1 MSCRTTPEGSLST
14 TYAQKRYGLLDA
26 QATSLFH
33 QLRRQYS
40 APEEPTELRESYNS
54 FLDTAHLFIEAN
66 RENWTAGFT
75 RKALARLANARNA
88 GFPTEPKNAYAAS
101 MLPQRASELE
111 RKLDEDFAILS
122 ALYGIPQTKIRKE
135 FKRLHRKAIKEEA
148 NQLPNLPSPYSDDWQ
163 TRWALN
169 TLLTGNRCT
178 VCGQFTPSNNTHDCP
193 RRQSTTSVSI
203 VTTALGEENP
213 QETILYPKF
222 SEDMEEFQKLYDNIK
237 ERQEAGLLSPVFP
250 ELDQTPG
257 LITGGLALPNSGTTF
272 GIELEFDFP
281 YDEYPFNARQEFAY
295 LLYQDC
301 IAIDPNPN
309 RWHFVGNV
317 GADRPGGEFA
327 VTPYNWS
334 VERDSSVD
342 GLNGERGVEIKSQIL
357 YDEPETWENIKRI
370 CEVATSL
377 GGKPTSRCGLHVN
390 IGVQGFPPDDT
401 TAHMNL
407 IKLAIAYD
415 DTLVRLSHNPLS
427 SETHRGRRYCLP
439 ISSPVENFQNVDQ
452 VRRYSNHYEM
462 INFHNAPSLS
472 SPLTRSSRI
481 EMRLFDSSLD
491 PGRIQAQVALTLGLA
506 AAARNNVQPGQ
517 GPEYAGS
524 HRETYGTRKL
534 SGARWEE
541 STLSFRRL
549 VDILASQGLNRPEH
563 REMFTWLFAATRWQ
577 RPG

>member
-1 MSCRTTPEGSLST
+1 MSCRTTTEGSLST
-14 TYAQKRYGLLDA
+14 TYVQKRYGLLDA

-33 QLRRQYS
+33 QLRRGHS
-40 APEEPTELRESYNS
+40 TAEDTTELRESYRTL
-54 FLDTAHLFIEAN
+54 LDTVHAYIEAN
-66 RENWTAGFT
+66 RQNWTAGFT
-75 RKALARLANARNA
+75 RKALARLDNARNA
-88 GFPTEPKNAYAAS
+88 GFPIEQRNAYAAA
-101 MLPQRASELE
+101 MLPLKANELE
-111 RKLDEDFAILS
+111 RQLDEDFAVLAAQHGVS
-122 ALYGIPQTKIRKE
+122 QSKIRKE

-148 NQLPNLPSPYSDDWQ
+148 NRLPHLASPYSDDWQ

-169 TLLTGNRCT
+169 TLKTGTRCT
-178 VCGQFTPSNNTHDCP
+178 NCGQFTSHSGTHDCP
-193 RRQSTTSVSI
+193 RNTTVSSPITTSPRQGQDIEAS
-203 VTTALGEENP
+203 TD
-213 QETILYPKF
+213 YPKL

-237 ERQEAGLLSPVFP
+237 ERQSSRLTSPLFP
-250 ELDQTPG
+250 ELERTPG
-257 LITGGLALPNSGTTF
+257 FITGGLALPNVGTTF
-272 GIELEFDFP
+272 GVELEFDFP
-281 YDEYPFNARQEFAY
+281 YDDYPYMARQEFASI
-295 LLYQDC
+295 LYEDS

-309 RWHFVGNV
+309 RWHFIGDV
-317 GADRPGGEFA
+317 GADRPGGEFT

-370 CEVATSL
+370 CEVANSL
-377 GGKPTSRCGLHVN
+377 GGKPTPRCGLHVN

-401 TAHMNL
+401 TAHTNL

-415 DTLVRLSHNPLS
+415 DTLVRLSHNPMS
-427 SETHRGRRYCLP
+427 GEIHRGRRYCLP

-462 INFHNAPSLS
+462 LNFHHAPSLS
-472 SPLTRSSRI
+472 NPLTRSSRI

-506 AAARNNVQPGQ
+506 AAAKNNIPPGQ
-517 GPEYAGS
+517 DPEYAGS

-534 SGARWEE
+534 SGTRWEE